1 MESRLRKGRN
11 WISSRASHHNLYHK
25 GKSLLSAPVGPTLLS
40 PVEPGWFDRQRKMEQ
55 SEHQQAVCLLS
66 IGSQF
71 TRILRN
77 ENCLLGLRIT
87 HEEQADHRPSIG
99 RTRRTGLVQVGL

>member
-1 MESRLRKGRN
+1 MIDIYDN
-11 WISSRASHHNLYHK
+11 K

-40 PVEPGWFDRQRKMEQ
+40 PVEPGWFDPQRKMEQ
-55 SEHQQAVCLLS
+55 SEHQQTVCLLS

-99 RTRRTGLVQVGL
+99 EPDEPVWFRWA